1 MFTLNIPPLDV
12 FAAGKERAHVL
23 CQRGAE
29 ELASQIRPALNLIII
44 NKKYKIIRRETNTVT
59 LSLSLF
65 LITAENEK
73 ERSD

>member
-1 MFTLNIPPLDV
+1 VFTLNIPSLDV

-44 NKKYKIIRRETNTVT
+44 NKKYKNNTSRDKYSYAFFVTVPDHRR
-59 LSLSLF
+59 
-65 LITAENEK
+65 K
-73 ERSD
+73 